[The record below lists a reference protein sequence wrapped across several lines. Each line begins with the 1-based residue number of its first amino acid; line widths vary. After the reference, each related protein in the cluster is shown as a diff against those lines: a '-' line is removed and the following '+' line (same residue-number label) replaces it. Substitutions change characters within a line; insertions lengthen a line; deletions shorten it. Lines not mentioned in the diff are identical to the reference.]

1 MKKNAKLAPSPTSL
15 RQVAVFLHNA
25 DFLRLRVTKP
35 PPDSPTERCCF
46 ALLIG
51 CGRKC
56 VKHFK
61 NNLPGCATCIKVI
74 VLTMYNG
81 HVEIFVN
88 NVFKRIAVDF
98 LV

>member
-1 MKKNAKLAPSPTSL
+1 M
-15 RQVAVFLHNA
+15 
-25 DFLRLRVTKP
+25 
-35 PPDSPTERCCF
+35 
-46 ALLIG
+46 
-51 CGRKC
+51 
-56 VKHFK
+56 KHFK